1 MIKRN
6 VFSEPFA
13 FWLTREFLA
22 TEEDQAEDLRPI
34 GDKEFYSTLAMLVA
48 GIVVLALTIGP
59 FAIR

>member
-6 VFSEPFA
+6 AYQEPFA
-13 FWLTREFLA
+13 FRLVREFLT

-34 GDKEFYSTLAMLVA
+34 GNKEFYTTLAMLVA
-48 GIVVLALTIGP
+48 GVAVLALTIGP